1 MLLVKVGSTVQ
12 CVQKQDVL
20 DLISKFKGCGT
31 LDKEGYEKL
40 HDSAITTTSLTRQD
54 CVAIAAA
61 YAYVFN
67 VDISQSNVKWVIIT
81 TSTNGRLACH
91 GGEQADI
98 DAMKK
103 ILDTISEAKNKS

>member
-12 CVQKQDVL
+12 SVKKQDVL
-20 DLISKFKGCGT
+20 DLISKFKGYEK
-31 LDKEGYEKL
+31 LDKDGYEKL
-40 HDSAITTTSLTRQD
+40 HDSAISANSLTEQD
-54 CVAIAAA
+54 CVAIAAV

-91 GGEQADI
+91 GGEQADV
-98 DAMKK
+98 DAMKE
-103 ILDTISEAKNKS
+103 ILDTITKI